1 MLLSKPE
8 TQKNQELTSNPLVMN
23 SKTLQSLT
31 WGDPKKQFDNKKLKI
46 SLKMQTDGDLE
57 SIVETAIALMREK
70 ERDTHWIHYWE
81 VLFVVR

>member
-31 WGDPKKQFDNKKLKI
+31 WGHTKKQFDNKKLKI

-70 ERDTHWIHYWE
+70 VRDTYWIHY
-81 VLFVVR
+81 